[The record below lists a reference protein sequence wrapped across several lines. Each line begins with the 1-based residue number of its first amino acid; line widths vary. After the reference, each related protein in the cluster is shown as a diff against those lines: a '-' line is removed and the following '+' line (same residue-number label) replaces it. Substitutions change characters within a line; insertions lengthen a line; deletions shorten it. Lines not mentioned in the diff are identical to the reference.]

1 MNISIKSLQVF
12 SETKSW
18 IEMEYLFSI
27 PAFSYQD
34 SIKIMLE
41 KKKIKDMYL
50 ANKNALWWEML
61 GKQNLL

>member
-1 MNISIKSLQVF
+1 
-12 SETKSW
+12 
-18 IEMEYLFSI
+18 MEYLFSI

-34 SIKIMLE
+34 SIKIMPE

-61 GKQNLL
+61 QKQNLL